1 MVNVTRKHIR
11 QNKENYNTC
20 RRYILGQLRR
30 QLRKQS
36 KKSHFSE
43 KKVPTKQHK
52 DSKRINEEGLSEGT
66 AGRPSNRVP
75 KLRGEGPPADDE
87 IQAQKEQGDHPLRCS
102 VSISTWGLCQTAR
115 ALSSDLESA
124 REGKKRQIY
133 EGKGSKQKRR
143 VIEVTSDYTRPP

>member
-20 RRYILGQLRR
+20 RRYILGQWGGNLGNNQRNHI
-30 QLRKQS
+30 S
-36 KKSHFSE
+36 A

>member
-1 MVNVTRKHIR
+1 MAI
-11 QNKENYNTC
+11 KETIKEITFQ
-20 RRYILGQLRR
+20 R
-30 QLRKQS
+30 
-36 KKSHFSE
+36 